1 MPGGTGIALAIRA
14 LVELQKSRRVMD
26 ADRIQEKE
34 RPPAWLWALV
44 AVVLA
49 LAAWAIMLTEDPA
62 VGNAVP
68 AAEIADSVRV
78 R

>member
-1 MPGGTGIALAIRA
+1 
-14 LVELQKSRRVMD
+14 MD
-26 ADRIQEKE
+26 ADRMQEKE
-34 RPPAWLWALV
+34 RPPDWLWALV